1 MRAAVFFIA
10 ATVFSAA
17 WAVPP
22 RQFDKQAENPDST
35 SNIATKN
42 QDNPLHRRGTSV
54 SALWYDVPSPTPTPP
69 PKKNI
74 PGAVGATIAAVF
86 IVTIAVVI
94 FLAHR
99 GIWLRHLRT
108 QQLLKI
114 KSKTVLSFRP
124 TSTTPEPIEYDEE
137 MRQQRSGQIV
147 QSYISMETV
156 CISDQDSEVGVPVN
170 RMSIHDQYFDQSP
183 EHIIITRPPPA
194 VHRHRVVVPEHL
206 AFGNAPTLL

>member
-22 RQFDKQAENPDST
+22 SQFDTQAESPDPT
-35 SNIATKN
+35 SNIEAATRN
-42 QDNPLHRRGTSV
+42 QDSSLYRRETSV
-54 SALWYDVPSPTPTPP
+54 SPLWYDIPSPTPTPA

-74 PGAVGATIAAVF
+74 PGAVGATIATVF

-99 GIWLRHLRT
+99 GIWLRHLRA
-108 QQLLKI
+108 QQLLKS
-114 KSKTVLSFRP
+114 KTKTVLSFRP
-124 TSTTPEPIEYDEE
+124 TSTTPEPIEYDED

-170 RMSIHDQYFDQSP
+170 RMSIHDQYYDQSP
-183 EHIIITRPPPA
+183 EHAVITMPPPV
-194 VHRHRVVVPEHL
+194 VHRHSMP
-206 AFGNAPTLL
+206 

>member
-1 MRAAVFFIA
+1 MR
-10 ATVFSAA
+10 ATVFYIAVTVFSVA
-17 WAVPP
+17 WALPP
-22 RQFDKQAENPDST
+22 SQFDDQAEGPDST
-35 SNIATKN
+35 SNIEAATKN
-42 QDNPLHRRGTSV
+42 QDSPLYRRGTSV
-54 SALWYDVPSPTPTPP
+54 SALWYDIPSPTPTAA

-74 PGAVGATIAAVF
+74 PGAIGATIAAVF

-99 GIWLRHLRT
+99 GIWLRHLRA
-108 QQLLKI
+108 QQT

-124 TSTTPEPIEYDEE
+124 TSTTPEPIEYDEA

-170 RMSIHDQYFDQSP
+170 RMSIHDQYYDQSP
-183 EHIIITRPPPA
+183 EHTIIAMPPPA
-194 VHRHRVVVPEHL
+194 VHRHSMP
-206 AFGNAPTLL
+206 

>member
-1 MRAAVFFIA
+1 MRAGVFLIV
-10 ATVFSAA
+10 ATVISAA
-17 WAVPP
+17 WAIPP
-22 RQFDKQAENPDST
+22 SQFDAQAESPDST
-35 SNIATKN
+35 SNIEVATRN
-42 QDNPLHRRGTSV
+42 QDNPLYRRGTSV
-54 SALWYDVPSPTPTPP
+54 SALWYDIPSPTPTPP

-74 PGAVGATIAAVF
+74 PGAIGATIAAVF

-99 GIWLRHLRT
+99 GIWLRHLRA

-124 TSTTPEPIEYDEE
+124 TSTTPEPIEYDED
-137 MRQQRSGQIV
+137 MRQNRSGQLQIV

-170 RMSIHDQYFDQSP
+170 RMSIHDQYYDESP
-183 EHIIITRPPPA
+183 EHTIITMPPPA
-194 VHRHRVVVPEHL
+194 LHRHSLP
-206 AFGNAPTLL
+206 